1 MRNILLVCFLL
12 RFSNILCQTFIVN
25 EENMII
31 NRDTSAFYG
40 ICGDAISL
48 DVNSDDKIDFTIR
61 YTCPL
66 ELCCPGVGYPNC
78 RVNNAK
84 YISIM
89 AYNGFETYNDI
100 DPRMLANYG
109 YNDTLNIYKGDWHNK
124 GWLIA
129 EFYGG
134 PECKTYYNIGNWK
147 GHPGYIIFKNQDNNN
162 SVYGWIEIQAT
173 KPDLG
178 FQIYGFAIE
187 DKKISG
193 FTDNYLDGI
202 KIVCESNNILVA
214 NIKDKISMS
223 IIDLNGRIVCKQFI
237 ISDTNINIDH
247 LKSGVYIVQI
257 SDDHSTIVKKIIK

>member
-1 MRNILLVCFLL
+1 MRYILLECFLL
-12 RFSNILCQTFIVN
+12 GFSNIFCQTFIVT
-25 EENMII
+25 EENMIV

-48 DVNSDDKIDFTIR
+48 DVNSDNKIDFTIR
-61 YTCPL
+61 YTCPN
-66 ELCCPGVGYPNC
+66 EICCPGVGANC
-78 RVNNAK
+78 HLNNAK

-89 AYNGFETYNDI
+89 AYNSFETFNDV
-100 DPRMLANYG
+100 DPRMLANYS

-147 GHPGYIIFKNQDNNN
+147 GHPGYLIFKNQNNN
-162 SVYGWIEIQAT
+162 NPVYGWIEIQAT

-178 FQIYGFAIE
+178 FQIYGFGIE
-187 DKKISG
+187 DKKTSG
-193 FTDNYLDGI
+193 FTDNCLNSI
-202 KIVCESNNILVA
+202 KIVCENNNILVA
-214 NIKDKISMS
+214 NIRDKINIS
-223 IIDLNGRIVCKQFI
+223 IIDLNGRIVCKRFI

-257 SDDHSTIVKKIIK
+257 SDDQSTIVKKIIK